1 MEVIMTHALTIEVS
15 EATFRRLEERA
26 AQQGKTAEALAAEC
40 VSQSIA
46 GEEADPLLKWAGAID
61 SAVADVAERHDHYI
75 GQNLHREL
83 QGDRDD

>member
-1 MEVIMTHALTIEVS
+1 MTRALTIEVS

-40 VSQSIA
+40 ISRSV

-61 SAVADVAERHDHYI
+61 STVADVAERHDHYL
-75 GQNLHREL
+75 GESL
-83 QGDRDD
+83 QL